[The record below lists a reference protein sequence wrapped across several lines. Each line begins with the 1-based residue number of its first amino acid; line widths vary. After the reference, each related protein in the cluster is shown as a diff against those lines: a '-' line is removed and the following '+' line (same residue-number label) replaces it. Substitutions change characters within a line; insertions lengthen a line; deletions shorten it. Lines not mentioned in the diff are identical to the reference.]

1 MKRVF
6 FILFSLLTL
15 SVSVSAQFI
24 SGGTKISFIQ
34 KNGDR
39 EMSGQTSNTKPG
51 NAPKTR
57 SGIFQ
62 PVDAYLCNKEAT
74 VCFEA
79 VFSAVTVNV
88 INETTGETVCLKEL
102 FSPTEFSI
110 DLSMENDGV
119 YIIEIEFDDI
129 LLEGRFVLE

>member
-39 EMSGQTSNTKPG
+39 EK
-51 NAPKTR
+51 
-57 SGIFQ
+57 
-62 PVDAYLCNKEAT
+62 
-74 VCFEA
+74 
-79 VFSAVTVNV
+79 
-88 INETTGETVCLKEL
+88 
-102 FSPTEFSI
+102 
-110 DLSMENDGV
+110 
-119 YIIEIEFDDI
+119 
-129 LLEGRFVLE
+129 GRNMQRL